1 VNVIN
6 REASEMASTEEET
19 APQKNAVV
27 SEDYIPPQGMNRKT
41 LVPNNVENIL
51 FSAKWTLLKK
61 SPA

>member
-1 VNVIN
+1 
-6 REASEMASTEEET
+6 MASTEEET